1 MKCVICDQTIGV
13 DDVRCHA
20 TVYDSQ
26 NNPRKVYACSVCG
39 VADGPFDWW
48 VDSLPVNEDGQLI
61 SVGRS
66 ETKALV
72 LATNRRAL
80 EERLREAHSALGKSA
95 RDLFGRGHFDF
106 WGRRLI
112 GDNGL
117 ILQWQTRP
125 MPDKPVAYLN
135 QQTDTGCVNLVPC
148 ED

>member
-1 MKCVICDQTIGV
+1 MKCVICNQTIGV
-13 DDVRCHA
+13 DDARCHA

-26 NNPRKVYACSVCG
+26 NNMRHVYACSTCG

-48 VDSLPVNEDGQLI
+48 VDSLPVDGDGRLI

-66 ETKALV
+66 ETKALI
-72 LATNRRAL
+72 LATNRQAL
-80 EERLREAHSALGKSA
+80 EKRLREARAALEKSA
-95 RDLFGRGHFDF
+95 RDLFGRGYFDF
-106 WGRRLI
+106 WGRRLV

-117 ILQWQTRP
+117 ILQWRTRP
-125 MPDKPVAYLN
+125 MPDKPIAYRN